1 MFRDLESGL
10 RKDLKDGERGLRRA
24 NAGGARGVADV
35 QIVRYAPRKGRKTN
49 RTTQKP
55 VSLRTAEDEQLHH
68 VKRMIRGIGHGCS
81 RPILK
86 LEICKIQFLLLVNLW
101 VT

>member
-1 MFRDLESGL
+1 ME
-10 RKDLKDGERGLRRA
+10 
-24 NAGGARGVADV
+24 ARGDTDV
-35 QIVRYAPRKGRKTN
+35 HIVRYALRKERKTN
-49 RTTQKP
+49 RTIQLL
-55 VSLRTAEDEQLHH
+55 VSLRTAEDEQLHQ
-68 VKRMIRGIGHGCS
+68 VKRS